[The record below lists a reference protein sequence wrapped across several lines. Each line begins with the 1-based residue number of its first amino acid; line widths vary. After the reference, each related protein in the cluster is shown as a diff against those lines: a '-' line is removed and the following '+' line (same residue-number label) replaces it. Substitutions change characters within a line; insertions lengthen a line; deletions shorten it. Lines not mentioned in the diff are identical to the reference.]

1 MGGAMPRL
9 AASSAASMESG
20 RSVAAGDD
28 ASWQTCSTAR
38 AAGSPATN
46 EVGNDWEWMAH
57 YEDSVIDF

>member
-1 MGGAMPRL
+1 MPRL

-28 ASWQTCSTAR
+28 ALVQTCSTAR
-38 AAGSPATN
+38 AAGSPAAN
-46 EVGNDWEWMAH
+46 GVANDWECTGLGED